1 VLSKSYK
8 DLEMRRYFV
17 WVCIGLIAII
27 VATLAILVF
36 RQQQGGRRAEQL
48 IADFQVEQVGDIG
61 STGGLRILPL
71 MEYQTSDPQLHSEVG
86 LSYLVDTDQHRILYD
101 VGYNAAGETPSPL
114 QRNMATLGV
123 ELGGIDMVFISHNHP
138 DHVGGF
144 HWQRMNTFSL
154 GTEQTPFP
162 NPRTQL
168 IAPDLMSY
176 PGLFAVYADKPMQ
189 LGEGLGS
196 TGIGTTGTMP
206 RQLALGWID
215 EQAMVVNVAGL
226 GGVII
231 VGCGHQKL
239 SNLLKRYDEAFREPL
254 YGIVGGLHFPVPEGR
269 IKFGPLDVQR
279 HLASGSAVLNP
290 ISMEQVEEEI
300 AMLKKRNLGLIA
312 VSAHDSSDQVI
323 ELIRREFGEA
333 HRYVRIGEE
342 IVIGAPR

>member
-1 VLSKSYK
+1 
-8 DLEMRRYFV
+8 
-17 WVCIGLIAII
+17 
-27 VATLAILVF
+27 
-36 RQQQGGRRAEQL
+36 L
-48 IADFQVEQVGDIG
+48 IADFRVEKVGDIG
-61 STGGLRILPL
+61 STEVLKILPL
-71 MEYQTSDPQLHSEVG
+71 MEYQTSDPRLHSEVG

-101 VGYNAAGETPSPL
+101 VGLNASGETPSPL

-123 ELGGIDMVFISHNHP
+123 ELEGIDMVFISHNHA

-154 GTEQTPFP
+154 GKQQTPFP

-168 IAPDLMSY
+168 IAPDIMSY

-196 TGIGTTGTMP
+196 TGIGTTGTLP
-206 RQLALGWID
+206 RQLAMGWID
-215 EQAMVVNVAGL
+215 EQALVVNVAGL

-231 VGCGHQKL
+231 VGCGHQPV
-239 SNLLKRYDEAFREPL
+239 SNLLRRYDEAFSEPL

-269 IKFGPLDVQR
+269 IKVGPLDVQR
-279 HLASGSAVLNP
+279 LNASEWVFNP
-290 ISMEQVEEEI
+290 ISMEEVEREV

-312 VSAHDSSDQVI
+312 VSAHDSSDEVI

-333 HRYVRIGEE
+333 HRYVRVGEE
-342 IVIGAPR
+342 IVISAPR

>member
-1 VLSKSYK
+1 
-8 DLEMRRYFV
+8 M
-17 WVCIGLIAII
+17 A
-27 VATLAILVF
+27 ATLALLAL
-36 RQQQGGRRAEQL
+36 RQQQGIRRAEQL
-48 IADFQVEQVGDIG
+48 IADFRVEKVGDIG
-61 STGGLRILPL
+61 STEVLKILPL
-71 MEYQTSDPQLHSEVG
+71 MEYQTSDPRLHSEVG

-101 VGYNAAGETPSPL
+101 VGLNASGETPSPL

-123 ELGGIDMVFISHNHP
+123 ELEGIDMVFISHNHP

-154 GTEQTPFP
+154 GKQQTPFP

-168 IAPDLMSY
+168 IAPDFMSY

-196 TGIGTTGTMP
+196 TGIGTTGTLP
-206 RQLALGWID
+206 RQLAAGWID
-215 EQAMVVNVAGL
+215 EQALVVNVAGL

-231 VGCGHQKL
+231 VGCGHQTI
-239 SNLLKRYDEAFREPL
+239 SNLLRRYDEAFSEPL

-269 IKFGPLDVQR
+269 IKVGPLDVQR
-279 HLASGSAVLNP
+279 LNASEWVFNP
-290 ISMEQVEEEI
+290 ISMEEVEREV

-312 VSAHDSSDQVI
+312 VSAHDSSDEVI

-333 HRYVRIGEE
+333 HRYVRVGEE
-342 IVIGAPR
+342 IVISATR

>member
-1 VLSKSYK
+1 
-8 DLEMRRYFV
+8 M
-17 WVCIGLIAII
+17 A
-27 VATLAILVF
+27 ATLALLAL
-36 RQQQGGRRAEQL
+36 RQQQGIRRAEQL
-48 IADFQVEQVGDIG
+48 IADFRVEKVGDIG
-61 STGGLRILPL
+61 STEVLKILPL
-71 MEYQTSDPQLHSEVG
+71 MEYQTSDPRLHSEVG

-101 VGYNAAGETPSPL
+101 VGFNASGETSSPL

-123 ELGGIDMVFISHNHP
+123 ELEGIDMVFISHNHP

-144 HWQRMNTFSL
+144 HWERMNTFSL

-168 IAPDLMSY
+168 IAPDIMSY

-196 TGIGTTGTMP
+196 TGIGTTGTLP
-206 RQLALGWID
+206 RQLAMGWID
-215 EQAMVVNVAGL
+215 EQALVVNVAGL

-231 VGCGHQKL
+231 VGCGHQTI
-239 SNLLKRYDEAFREPL
+239 SNLLRRYDDAFSEPL

-269 IKFGPLDVQR
+269 IKVGPLDVQR
-279 HLASGSAVLNP
+279 LNASEWVFNP
-290 ISMEQVEEEI
+290 ISMEEVEREV

-312 VSAHDSSDQVI
+312 VSAHDSSDEVI

-333 HRYVRIGEE
+333 HRYVRVGEE
-342 IVIGAPR
+342 IVISAPR

>member
-1 VLSKSYK
+1 
-8 DLEMRRYFV
+8 MRRYV
-17 WVCIGLIAII
+17 GWISIGLIAAIA
-27 VATLAILVF
+27 ATLAFLAF
-36 RQQQGGRRAEQL
+36 RQQQGIRRAEKL

-61 STGGLRILPL
+61 STAVLRILPL
-71 MEYQTSDPQLHSEVG
+71 MEHHTSDPQLRSEVG

-101 VGYNAAGETPSPL
+101 VGFNASGETPSPL

-123 ELGGIDMVFISHNHP
+123 ELEGIDMVFISHNHP
-138 DHVGGF
+138 DHVGGL

-154 GTEQTPFP
+154 GAEQTPFP

-189 LGEGLGS
+189 LGEGVGS
-196 TGIGTTGTMP
+196 TGIGTTGTIP
-206 RQLALGWID
+206 RQLTLGWIE
-215 EQAMVVNVAGL
+215 EQALVVNVAGL

-231 VGCGHQKL
+231 VGCGHQKVP
-239 SNLLKRYDEAFREPL
+239 NLLRRYDEAFSEPL
-254 YGIVGGLHFPVPEGR
+254 YGIVGGLHFTVPEGR

-279 HLASGSAVLNP
+279 HLASGSGVFNP
-290 ISMEQVEEEI
+290 ISMEEVEQEI

-312 VSAHDSSDQVI
+312 VSAHDSSDEVI

-333 HRYVRIGEE
+333 HRYVRVGEE
-342 IVIGAPR
+342 IVISAPR